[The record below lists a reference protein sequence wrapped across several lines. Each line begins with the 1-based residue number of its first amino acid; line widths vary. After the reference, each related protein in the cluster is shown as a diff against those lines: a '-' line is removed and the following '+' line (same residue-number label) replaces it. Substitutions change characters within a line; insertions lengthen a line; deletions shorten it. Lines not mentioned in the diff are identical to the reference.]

1 MKDKYISIRFQK
13 QSWEDCKSGRK
24 TYRGFY
30 SQKEHNRRTEKQDK
44 NYLLNPQYS
53 NLNLYKDYIKDTQL
67 KNEVK
72 KMKSDYKKHHKRKL
86 PSNTKP
92 LINGLI
98 TFSNSITEDLDLK
111 HKENRIQLFKI
122 VEDFITKEVGNI
134 ISLDLHLDETT
145 PHFHYTT
152 LNYDFENHITY
163 SRIITDSINENSNR
177 QNYQQD
183 RLEQHLKKHI
193 QNFNYKRGKVAG
205 KKQYLNERQKHK
217 QHLEQQEQQ
226 INEFSG
232 VISEII
238 QDLET
243 LGEEQDLNKFK
254 KLVDRYFGNQPKLE
268 NLLNKWKKGTQRKL
282 NKTPTPK
289 I

>member
-1 MKDKYISIRFQK
+1 MEKYISIRFQK
-13 QSWEDCKSGRK
+13 HSWEDCKSGRK

-30 SQKEHNRRTEKQDK
+30 SQRNHNRRTEKQDK

-53 NLNLYKDYIKDTQL
+53 HLNLYKDYMT
-67 KNEVK
+67 NEDINTNIE
-72 KMKSDYKKHHKRKL
+72 KMKSDYKEHYKRGL

-92 LINGLI
+92 FINGLI
-98 TFSNSITEDLDLK
+98 TFSNTITEDLDLK

-122 VEDFITKEVGNI
+122 VANFIKKELGNI
-134 ISLDLHLDETT
+134 ISLDFHIDETT
-145 PHFHYTT
+145 PHFHFES

-163 SRIITDSINENSNR
+163 SRIITDSINDNWNR
-177 QNYQQD
+177 QNFQQD

-193 QNFNYKRGKVAG
+193 KNFDYSRGKVSG
-205 KKQYLNERQKHK
+205 KKQYHNDRQKNK
-217 QHLEQQEQQ
+217 QHLQQQETQ
-226 INEFSG
+226 INEFTST
-232 VISEII
+232 INEII
-238 QDLET
+238 EDLET

-268 NLLNKWKKGTQRKL
+268 KLLIKWKKGTQRKL